1 MRAQSASAP
10 ASAEKARPAYS
21 EPGVSPDGKE
31 IAFVSGGDIWTVPA
45 SMELH
50 PRPVDFLV
58 KRPMGE
64 SYTDHDVQLDTAVR
78 ELLKEIPNSAR
89 PQM

>member
-1 MRAQSASAP
+1 LGLPFIRITAA
-10 ASAEKARPAYS
+10 
-21 EPGVSPDGKE
+21 DG
-31 IAFVSGGDIWTVPA
+31 TP
-45 SMELH
+45 MELH

>member
-1 MRAQSASAP
+1 LGLPFIRITAA
-10 ASAEKARPAYS
+10 
-21 EPGVSPDGKE
+21 DG
-31 IAFVSGGDIWTVPA
+31 TP
-45 SMELH
+45 MELH

-78 ELLKEIPNSAR
+78 SC
-89 PQM
+89 